1 MVMSRGHARRRSLH
15 GRYTGSLNA
24 GVVELTLLF
33 RYRASSTSSSQSQLV
48 ACILNNSLK
57 PMSLRANS
65 LLSTAEPVQCISGSG
80 SVELSKSLFADSE
93 RWDVDVVV
101 WDEVQT
107 CI

>member
-1 MVMSRGHARRRSLH
+1 
-15 GRYTGSLNA
+15 
-24 GVVELTLLF
+24 
-33 RYRASSTSSSQSQLV
+33 
-48 ACILNNSLK
+48 
-57 PMSLRANS
+57 MSLRANS